1 MTELDRIKNIEER
14 IALKGLLPGVN
25 LGGLSL
31 EDAVKL
37 KRAVLDLYRIG
48 HANGFKAGVDHA
60 TNAVAVVIPPRRD
73 SLETQW
79 LIRRLSARMRE
90 RWQEFKKS
98 LRSIRVAIIIS
109 PRGGRVP
116 TEALER
122 RLGDPP
128 MMPWNQRHAVAE
140 SLNADRDEQGLR
152 GMQRSQQRGQAAVVS
167 QL

>member
-14 IALKGLLPGVN
+14 IALGGLLPGVN

-31 EDAVKL
+31 EDTVKL

-60 TNAVAVVIPPRRD
+60 TNAVVIPPRRD
-73 SLETQW
+73 SLQTQW
-79 LIRRLSARMRE
+79 RMRSLSARMRE

-98 LRSIRVAIIIS
+98 LRSIRVAIIINS
-109 PRGGRVP
+109 QGRRVP

-128 MMPWNQRHAVAE
+128 VRPWNQLHAAAE
-140 SLNADRDEQGLR
+140 SLDADRDEQGRR

-167 QL
+167 RL

>member
-1 MTELDRIKNIEER
+1 MSELDRIKNIEER
-14 IALKGLLPGVN
+14 IALTGLLPGVN
-25 LGGLSL
+25 LGWLPPG
-31 EDAVKL
+31 EAVKL

-60 TNAVAVVIPPRRD
+60 TNAVVIPPRRD
-73 SLETQW
+73 SLQTQW
-79 LIRRLSARMRE
+79 PMRSLSARMRE

-128 MMPWNQRHAVAE
+128 ARPWNQRHAVAE
-140 SLNADRDEQGLR
+140 SLDADWDEQGR
-152 GMQRSQQRGQAAVVS
+152 RVMQRPQQRGQAAVVS
-167 QL
+167 RL